1 MTLICVP
8 IAVHDVPTALADA
21 EGARLAG
28 ADLVEFRIDAML
40 ASGVTPDDI
49 ERLRD
54 LCADSPLPAIV
65 TCRAA
70 SEGGLYDGPDD
81 ERVALYEHLGTA
93 DRPPRYLDLEL
104 AAYERSA
111 NLRQKVHLAIDW
123 PARRREHAP
132 SLVLSVHDFAG
143 RPADLSRR
151 VARLS
156 ETQPAAVVKVAYRA
170 RSLHDALELLDLPAQ
185 IGRPTIALGMGE
197 FGLLSRVLAPKFGGF
212 LTFASLGL
220 GRESAP
226 GQPSIADLLGLYR
239 FRSIGRATRV
249 YGVIGWP
256 VAHSKSPL
264 VHNAGF
270 ERAGHDGVYLPL
282 PVQGGD
288 AEDSFAALKGT
299 LLEFIEHPRL
309 TFGGASVTIPHKE
322 GLARL
327 ALAQGWAMDEASRA
341 TGAANTLVVTRD
353 ERDGVQGVRVLN
365 TDVPALV
372 GSLADAF
379 GPLGGATVGV
389 IGAGGVGRAAAWGLA
404 RAGATV
410 ILYNRDAT
418 KGETVAAEV
427 SRALAGGG
435 GPRAGGVG
443 KVVAAA
449 WELLPRTC
457 ADALVHC
464 TPLGMEGGP
473 APEATPLT
481 EVELRGCGSLRVVLD
496 TVYTPRRTALLRA
509 AAACNLR
516 TVEGVDMFVRQAGL
530 QFEAWTGKA
539 APLALFR
546 ALLDD
551 EGPARVS
558 GGVR

>member
-8 IAVHDVPTALADA
+8 IAVHDVATALADA

-40 ASGVTPDDI
+40 ASGVTPEDI

-104 AAYERSA
+104 AVYERSA

-132 SLVLSVHDFAG
+132 SLILSVHDFAG
-143 RPADLSRR
+143 RPRDLSRR
-151 VARLS
+151 VARLA
-156 ETQPAAVVKVAYRA
+156 EAAPAAVVKVAYRA
-170 RSLHDALELLDLPAQ
+170 RTLHDALELLDLPAQ

-197 FGLLSRVLAPKFGGF
+197 FGLLSRVLAPKFGGY

-220 GRESAP
+220 GRETAP
-226 GQPSIADLLGLYR
+226 GQPSIADLLGQYR
-239 FRSIGRATRV
+239 FRSIGPATRV

-270 ERAGHDGVYLPL
+270 ERVGHDGVYLPL
-282 PVQGGD
+282 PVQASD

-327 ALAQGWAMDEASRA
+327 ALARGWGMDEASRA
-341 TGAANTLVVTRD
+341 TGAANTLVVERD
-353 ERDGVQGVRVLN
+353 EGGVVRGVRVLN

-372 GSLADAF
+372 GSLAEAF
-379 GPLGGATVGV
+379 GPLAGATVGV

-410 ILYNRDAT
+410 ILYNRDAA
-418 KGETVAAEV
+418 KGEAVAGEV
-427 SRALAGGG
+427 TRALAGV
-435 GPRAGGVG
+435 AGAG

-449 WELLPRTC
+449 WELMARTC

-473 APEATPLT
+473 APAATPMN
-481 EVELRGCGSLRVVLD
+481 EAELRGCGSLRVVLD
-496 TVYTPRRTALLRA
+496 TVYTPRRTPLLRA

-516 TVEGVDMFVRQAGL
+516 TVEGVDMFVRQAGA

-539 APLALFR
+539 APLALLR

>member
-8 IAVHDVPTALADA
+8 IAVHDVATALADA

-28 ADLVEFRIDAML
+28 ADLVEFRVDAML
-40 ASGVTPDDI
+40 AAGVTPDDI

-70 SEGGLYDGPDD
+70 SEGGLYDGADD

-132 SLVLSVHDFAG
+132 SLILSVHDFAG
-143 RPADLSRR
+143 RPGDLSRR

-156 ETQPAAVVKVAYRA
+156 EVEPAAVVKVAYRA

-185 IGRPTIALGMGE
+185 VGRPTIALGMGE
-197 FGLLSRVLAPKFGGF
+197 FGLLSRVLAPKFGGY

-220 GRESAP
+220 GRETAP
-226 GQPSIADLLGLYR
+226 GQPSIADLLGKYR
-239 FRSIGRATRV
+239 FRSIGPATRV

-256 VAHSKSPL
+256 VGHSKSPL

-270 ERAGHDGVYLPL
+270 ERVGHDGVYLPM

-309 TFGGASVTIPHKE
+309 GFCGASVTIPHKE

-327 ALAQGWAMDEASRA
+327 ALAQGWGMDEASRA
-341 TGAANTLVVTRD
+341 TGAANTLVVERD
-353 ERDGVQGVRVLN
+353 EGGAVRGVRVLN

-379 GPLGGATVGV
+379 GPLAGATVGV

-410 ILYNRDAT
+410 ILYNRDAA
-418 KGETVAAEV
+418 KGEAVAGEV
-427 SRALAGGG
+427 TRALAGVGG
-435 GPRAGGVG
+435 AG

-449 WELLPRTC
+449 WELMARTC

-473 APEATPLT
+473 APEGTPMR
-481 EVELRGCGSLRVVLD
+481 EAELRGCGSLRVVLD
-496 TVYTPRRTALLRA
+496 TVYTPRRTPLLQA
-509 AAACNLR
+509 ATACNLR
-516 TVEGVDMFVRQAGL
+516 TVEGVDMFVRQAGA

-539 APLALFR
+539 SPLALFR

-558 GGVR
+558 EGGR